1 MGGGFVERGLG
12 CGMKG
17 VELEVRGR
25 RRKKSR
31 RMEWREGFEV
41 SKVPSLVRCDHQE
54 TRQREEGRRRG
65 EHMNVGREKGQD

>member
-31 RMEWREGFEV
+31 RMEWREGFKV

-54 TRQREEGRRRG
+54 TR
-65 EHMNVGREKGQD
+65 